1 MKTKIIMKLPVY
13 KVLTWLVFVGLFFN
27 SGQVFSKYDE
37 SETAQVEEKL
47 KAKMSVSFKQGNDN
61 KRTVRVVIKHKDKEK
76 KEMIYGKNMDVLLY
90 INEIAPAN
98 LIGKN
103 KTNFKGVAIIEMN
116 DLFYAIADTT
126 TSYDFIVQLPEN
138 DTYKEKQKSVT
149 IEDVKLEMEV
159 YEEDSIRYVKARL
172 QKNMDTSYVPLADV
186 KISFGLKCTFS
197 NLPFGGDYTSTGED
211 GYVKVV
217 FPNDHV
223 GDEEGNVGIVVS
235 LIDHETYGNV
245 EKIEKVNWAVPL
257 VIDNSDLKQKLWSS
271 QANAPLA
278 LVTTIVIL
286 ILGIWGTLFYLM
298 FDLLKIRKM
307 GKK

>member
-1 MKTKIIMKLPVY
+1 MKLHFNKIITGL
-13 KVLTWLVFVGLFFN
+13 VLVGLLFN
-27 SGQVFSKYDE
+27 SGHAFSRHDE
-37 SETAQVEEKL
+37 DVAAQVEEKL
-47 KAKMSVSFKQGNDN
+47 KAKMSVSFKQGNDD
-61 KRTVRVVIKHKDKEK
+61 KRTVKVIIKHKDKEK
-76 KEMIYGKNMDVLLY
+76 KEMIYGKNMEVLLY
-90 INEIAPAN
+90 INEIAPEN

-103 KTNFKGVAIIEMN
+103 KTNFKGVTFIEMN
-116 DLFYAIADTT
+116 DLFYKIADTA

-159 YEEDSIRYVKARL
+159 YEEDSIRYVKAHL

-211 GYVKVV
+211 GYVTVQ
-217 FPNDHV
+217 FPNDYV

-235 LIDHETYGNV
+235 LIDHETFGNV
-245 EKIEKVNWAVPL
+245 EKTETVDWAIPL

-271 QANAPLA
+271 QANAPIA

-298 FDLLKIRKM
+298 YDLLRIRKM